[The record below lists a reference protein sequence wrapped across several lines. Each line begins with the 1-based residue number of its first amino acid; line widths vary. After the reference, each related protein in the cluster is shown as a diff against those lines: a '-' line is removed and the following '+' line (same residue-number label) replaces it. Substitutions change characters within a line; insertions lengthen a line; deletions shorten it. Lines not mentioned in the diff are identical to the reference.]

1 MDWRIYVRIG
11 IFVDLN
17 VYNDYEKFF
26 VSLLVSELS
35 KRGHEI
41 SLYVPENM
49 ECGFSGAK
57 NTVHLVGKSESSNQA
72 GGLKKIISYV
82 KFGFSRQGWFSQ
94 LFLDTEKDALDA
106 VIFPF
111 ADYRCLR
118 AVQKNNLRDSSV
130 PILFL
135 FTTWLL
141 VLQLKYSGKLKKCRD
156 TKICVLLH

>member
-1 MDWRIYVRIG
+1 MSVIHANKNNFQEVVIHSEKPVLDWRIYVRIG

-57 NTVHLVGKSESSNQA
+57 NTVHLVGKSESS
-72 GGLKKIISYV
+72 KEI
-82 KFGFSRQGWFSQ
+82 
-94 LFLDTEKDALDA
+94 T
-106 VIFPF
+106 
-111 ADYRCLR
+111 
-118 AVQKNNLRDSSV
+118 
-130 PILFL
+130 
-135 FTTWLL
+135 
-141 VLQLKYSGKLKKCRD
+141 
-156 TKICVLLH
+156 